1 MSRVLAQRHNILIV
15 VITYNN
21 RGMGTAITAHNI
33 KRFREYLLSHG
44 RLISYTYDILFDG
57 NLVRYII
64 IIIIKSRAKTAG
76 HD

>member
-1 MSRVLAQRHNILIV
+1 MSHVRAQRHNILIV

-33 KRFREYLLSHG
+33 KRFREYILLSHG
-44 RLISYTYDILFDG
+44 SLISYTYDILFDG

-64 IIIIKSRAKTAG
+64 IIIKSRAKTAG